1 MRLVRLQWGLA
12 LLLAIGVLGFGHVA
26 HAQGISQKVATC
38 DPKFPNNCLKPA
50 SDGSIAVTG
59 GGGGGGSGGTAT
71 AAAPTYVEGA
81 TNQPLSLNLAGALRV
96 VLQGTTNGLAL
107 DASVGTT
114 NTDLG
119 PPGATACA
127 TDTGACSLNALLQR
141 IAQRLTT
148 VNTTIGSSVTGYAQG
163 STTSGQLGPLQQ
175 VAITTAAPTYTT
187 AQTSPQSADIHGA
200 ARTLNMDASGNPLDA
215 TLTVPTAQ
223 IGPYPGTNTAGVV
236 TAAAPI
242 TCSSGNVANGTVAC
256 TLSGASSKT
265 TYIQGMMM
273 TSDGATVAL
282 GVTCTI
288 TGMVSGTMTF
298 TYEYGVITAQNNPL
312 VVNFGPGVPA
322 STTNTSLV
330 LSCPASGAG
339 GAHAAI
345 SAWGYQL

>member
-59 GGGGGGSGGTAT
+59 GSSGGSGGTAT

-127 TDTGACSLNALLQR
+127 TDTGSCSLNALLQR

-175 VAITTAAPTYTT
+175 VAVTTASPTYTT
-187 AQTSPQSADIHGA
+187 GQTSPQSVDIHGA
-200 ARTLNMDASGNPLDA
+200 ARTLNMDPSGAPLDA

-223 IGPYPGTNTAGVV
+223 IGPYPSTNSGGVTTSAV
-236 TAAAPI
+236 PI

-256 TLSGASSKT
+256 TLAATSGKT
-265 TYIQGMMM
+265 TYLQGMMM
-273 TSDGATVAL
+273 TSDGATVAG
-282 GVTCTI
+282 GVGCTI
-288 TGMVSGTMTF
+288 TGTITGTMNF
-298 TYEYGVITAQNNPL
+298 VYDYGVITAQNGPL
-312 VVNFGPGVPA
+312 ALNFGLGIPA
-322 STTNTSLV
+322 STTNTTIV

-339 GAHAAI
+339 GLHASMA
-345 SAWGYQL
+345 AWGYQL